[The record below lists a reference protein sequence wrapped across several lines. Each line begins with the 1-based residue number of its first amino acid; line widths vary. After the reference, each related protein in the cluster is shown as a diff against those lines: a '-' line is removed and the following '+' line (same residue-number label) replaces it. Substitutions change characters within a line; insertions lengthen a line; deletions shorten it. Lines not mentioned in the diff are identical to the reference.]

1 METPRRRNLI
11 PLLVAL
17 LIPIGA
23 VAAQQFASNPSRD
36 SVDANRRDIGGS
48 RLVAAAADPK
58 YVIGPDDILNVN
70 VWKEG
75 EVSAVV
81 PVRPDGK
88 ISIPLLNDIQAAGL
102 TPFQLSSAITEQL
115 QKYLNHP
122 RVTVIVT
129 AINSR
134 HVYVLG
140 EVSRSGAYGLL
151 PNMTVL
157 QILSMAG
164 NFTQFADT
172 KNIYVLRNK
181 EGKEEKHPFNY
192 RAVVRGQAS
201 DQNIVLEPGDT
212 VVVP

>member
-1 METPRRRNLI
+1 MRTPRKWNLI
-11 PLLVAL
+11 PLLVTL
-17 LIPIGA
+17 LIPVGTI
-23 VAAQQFASNPSRD
+23 AAQQLASNPSRE
-36 SVDANRRDIGGS
+36 SVDSNRKDAPRPRG
-48 RLVAAAADPK
+48 VAAAADPK
-58 YVIGPDDILNVN
+58 YVIGPDDILAVN

-88 ISIPLLNDIQAAGL
+88 ISVPLLNDIQAAGL
-102 TPFQLSSAITEQL
+102 TPMQLSLSIAEQL
-115 QKYLNHP
+115 QKYLNQP

-129 AINSR
+129 TINSR
-134 HVYVLG
+134 RVYVLG
-140 EVSRSGAYGLL
+140 EVSRSGAYSLL

-192 RAVVRGQAS
+192 RAVVKGQAP

>member
-1 METPRRRNLI
+1 MRIPRKWNLI
-11 PLLVAL
+11 PLLMTM
-17 LIPIGA
+17 LIPVGT
-23 VAAQQFASNPSRD
+23 VAAQQFASNPGRE
-36 SVDANRRDIGGS
+36 SVDGNRNNATRS
-48 RLVAAAADPK
+48 RGVAAAADPK
-58 YVIGPDDILNVN
+58 YVIGPDDILNIN

-88 ISIPLLNDIQAAGL
+88 ISIPLLSDIQAAGL
-102 TPFQLSSAITEQL
+102 TPIQLSSSITEQL
-115 QKYLNHP
+115 QKYLNQP

-129 AINSR
+129 TINSR

-140 EVSRSGAYGLL
+140 EVSRSGAYSLL

-164 NFTQFADT
+164 NFTQFADS

-192 RAVVRGQAS
+192 RAVVRGQAPE
-201 DQNIVLEPGDT
+201 QNIVLEPGDT

>member
-1 METPRRRNLI
+1 MRTPRKWNLI
-11 PLLVAL
+11 PLLVTL
-17 LIPIGA
+17 LIPVGT
-23 VAAQQFASNPSRD
+23 VAAQHLARNPSHE
-36 SVDANRRDIGGS
+36 SVDRNRKDATRSGAT
-48 RLVAAAADPK
+48 AAAADPK
-58 YVIGPDDILNVN
+58 YVIGPDDILNIN
-70 VWKEG
+70 GGKEG
-75 EVSAVV
+75 DVPALV

-102 TPFQLSSAITEQL
+102 TPIQLSSSIAEQL
-115 QKYLNHP
+115 QKYLNQPH
-122 RVTVIVT
+122 VTVIVT
-129 AINSR
+129 TINSR

-140 EVSRSGAYGLL
+140 EVSRSGAYSLL
-151 PNMTVL
+151 PDMTVL

-192 RAVVRGQAS
+192 RAVVRGQAP

>member
-1 METPRRRNLI
+1 MRTPRKWNLI
-11 PLLVAL
+11 PLLVTL
-17 LIPIGA
+17 LIPVGT
-23 VAAQQFASNPSRD
+23 VAAQHLARNPSHE
-36 SVDANRRDIGGS
+36 SVDRNRKDATRSGAT
-48 RLVAAAADPK
+48 AAAADPK
-58 YVIGPDDILNVN
+58 YVIGPDDILNIN
-70 VWKEG
+70 VWKDG

-102 TPFQLSSAITEQL
+102 TPIQLSSSIAEQL
-115 QKYLNHP
+115 QKYLNQPH
-122 RVTVIVT
+122 VTVIVT
-129 AINSR
+129 TINSR

-140 EVSRSGAYGLL
+140 EVSRSGAYSLL
-151 PNMTVL
+151 PDMTVL

-192 RAVVRGQAS
+192 RAVVRGQAP